1 MAVLGVQVVSGPGSD
16 DLASRLRRTTTAGW
30 QSQRWIARASPLS
43 SSPCRVA
50 ASMTWLLTSSSMT
63 ASRWRC
69 RQASYG

>member
-30 QSQRWIARASPLS
+30 QSQRWIAWAS
-43 SSPCRVA
+43 
-50 ASMTWLLTSSSMT
+50 SSSMT